1 MRALVAA
8 AKRTSGLARA
18 TAPTGLVGRGV
29 WHRAASGFRDLGI
42 SDELSGRLEAL
53 GIRDPTETQRVGIPS
68 ILTGKDVVLRAE
80 TGSGKTLTYL
90 LPMLQTVQRMYQP
103 QLDMLAAGATQ
114 RELLQ
119 AFQSGEV
126 QGGPTVPSMSE
137 LVGDHQSEEGNEDEL
152 FDGSDGPGSS
162 GETLGG
168 GRVTGRPVGAA
179 TLVLVPTQELVHQVT
194 QVIGDLAPA
203 MAPLVRP
210 AYSNKGVSRRDVC
223 AIVVA
228 TPVALKDNVNHA
240 QLQAL
245 KYLILDEA
253 DMLLSGTYLDMT
265 QGYALAIFKQRVPE
279 RRPQTLFCAAT
290 LPSKGKRSVTAFLDR
305 YYPEP
310 GTLRVSTSGVHRPVS
325 SLQRNTFVQL
335 DAALPLTLEE
345 LESRSRLQD
354 KVRQHAA
361 EVQASL
367 AAPRGAA
374 SGAEPAPVDA
384 DDAAEDAEAGA
395 EAGEDTDDAGEG
407 GSGGD
412 RLAEVMAVRS
422 AENHAETL
430 AADRAQY
437 QKRVDSLR
445 RHALLEALL
454 IPVRNATKSSAGDAS
469 GSSSGIGGSGAAGV
483 EAARA
488 PAAEQAAV
496 PSAASPP
503 AAAGKRRRHTA
514 ASSLLCSVPG
524 AAENRKKGA
533 AATLAAAAADAPP
546 KPAAAAAGPL
556 PISDA
561 DSEDAVLPLTLAAG
575 TELRGRVQEAEV
587 PPAGLPPTLVFFNSA
602 DKADGAR
609 KFLQHSLPGRVR
621 VAALHNRLDDEDR
634 SRIVAGFH
642 SGHIHVLTCTDVASR
657 GLDTRRVAH
666 VIQAEFAQDAVSY
679 LHRIGRTARAG
690 EGGCVTNLV
699 TRSSLALAQA
709 LVDAAAEGRPID
721 DAFSRRRS
729 FRRAQK
735 RAAVTA
741 AEERVVMAALE
752 REQAAAAAAGVA
764 ASAAAGAAVPA

>member
-1 MRALVAA
+1 
-8 AKRTSGLARA
+8 
-18 TAPTGLVGRGV
+18 
-29 WHRAASGFRDLGI
+29 
-42 SDELSGRLEAL
+42 
-53 GIRDPTETQRVGIPS
+53 
-68 ILTGKDVVLRAE
+68 
-80 TGSGKTLTYL
+80 
-90 LPMLQTVQRMYQP
+90 
-103 QLDMLAAGATQ
+103 MLAGGATQ

-119 AFQSGEV
+119 AFQSGAV
-126 QGGPTVPSMSE
+126 QGGPKVPSMSE
-137 LVGDHQSEEGNEDEL
+137 LVGEHQSEEGDENEL
-152 FDGSDGPGSS
+152 FDASDGASGSGS
-162 GETLGG
+162 EPLGG

-279 RRPQTLFCAAT
+279 RRPQTVFCAAT

-367 AAPRGAA
+367 AAPRGAVG
-374 SGAEPAPVDA
+374 GAGPAPDDVADA
-384 DDAAEDAEAGA
+384 EDAAVGSDAGSDADAAE
-395 EAGEDTDDAGEG
+395 EG
-407 GSGGD
+407 SSGSD

-454 IPVRNATKSSAGDAS
+454 IPVRNTTTSNAGDIS
-469 GSSSGIGGSGAAGV
+469 TNSSGGSGAAGV
-483 EAARA
+483 EAVRA

-496 PSAASPP
+496 ASAVSPLTVT
-503 AAAGKRRRHTA
+503 GKRRRHTA

-533 AATLAAAAADAPP
+533 APVLVAAAADASP
-546 KPAAAAAGPL
+546 KAKAAAAGPL
-556 PISDA
+556 PIGDA
-561 DSEDAVLPLTLAAG
+561 DSTDAVLPLTLASG

-634 SRIVAGFH
+634 ARIVAGFH
-642 SGHIHVLTCTDVASR
+642 SGHIHVLACTDVASR

-690 EGGCVTNLV
+690 EGGCVTNLI
-699 TRSSLALAQA
+699 TRGSLALAQA
-709 LVDAAAEGRPID
+709 LVHAAAEGRPID

-729 FRRAQK
+729 FRREQK

-752 REQAAAAAAGVA
+752 REQAAAAV
-764 ASAAAGAAVPA
+764 AGATVPA